1 MIKLSE
7 IREKL
12 EAMDY
17 IVFDRNDC
25 LEIPIYQLLTNR
37 YTPLTISIDDDIECI
52 EGFSET
58 GCLFQIAPDNTN
70 RKVMLEQML
79 VEIATYSYMDVLDM
93 AREFKKLSV

>member
-17 IVFDRNDC
+17 IVFDKNDY
-25 LEIPIYQLLTNR
+25 LEIPIYQLFTNR
-37 YTPLTISIDDDIECI
+37 YTPLIISIDDEIECI

-58 GCLFQIAPDNTN
+58 GSFFQIAPDNTN
-70 RKVMLEQML
+70 KKVMLEQL
-79 VEIATYSYMDVLDM
+79 IVEVATYSYRDALDM
-93 AREFKKLSV
+93 AREFKKLYV

>member
-1 MIKLSE
+1 MIKLAE

-17 IVFDRNDC
+17 IVFDKNGC

-37 YTPLTISIDDDIECI
+37 YTPLTISIDDGIERI

-70 RKVMLEQML
+70 RKVMFDQMI
-79 VEIATYSYMDVLDM
+79 VEIAIYSYSDVLDM
-93 AREFKKLSV
+93 AREFKKLSI